1 MILILS
7 DDAVAAAL
15 LGALIETLGYSV
27 RFARPPESVDDGMRR
42 VKPKVCLLDCADP
55 SHCTPEVL
63 GRAAMRR
70 ISVVIFGTS
79 AALDRVRAL
88 ATEHDIDVLLVPPD
102 AAALHETLERAFRKA
117 G

>member
-27 RFARPPESVDDGMRR
+27 RFARPPEDAEQTIRR
-42 VKPKVCLLDCADP
+42 VRPKVCLVDCDDP
-55 SHCTPEVL
+55 ARCGDELL
-63 GRAAMRR
+63 GRAKMRG
-70 ISVVIFGTS
+70 ISVVVFGTS
-79 AALDRVRAL
+79 GALDRVRAL
-88 ATEHDIDVLLVPPD
+88 ASEHDIDMLLVPPEPD
-102 AAALHETLERAFRKA
+102 ALDATLQRAFKRA

>member
-27 RFARPPESVDDGMRR
+27 RFARPPENTDQTIRR
-42 VKPKVCLLDCADP
+42 VKPKVCLLDCVDP
-55 SHCTPEVL
+55 GSCNDEVL

-70 ISVVIFGTS
+70 ISVVIFGAS
-79 AALDRVRAL
+79 AALERVRAL
-88 ATEHDIDVLLVPPD
+88 ALEHNIEMLIVPPD
-102 AAALHETLERAFRKA
+102 VTELDETLKRAIKRA